1 MKKTI
6 WTFAVLGLLVAVGLA
21 TFVSPFASSSPDGL
35 EKVAND
41 KGFAQ
46 KAQEDGVWKWAP
58 IPDYV
63 LPGVKS
69 EAVGTALA
77 GLVGTLLVFVAAL
90 LIGRFVARRSPPSNG
105 SAGGDGA

>member
-6 WTFAVLGLLVAVGLA
+6 WMFAILGLLVAIFLA

-35 EKVAND
+35 EKVAD
-41 KGFAQ
+41 EKGFAH
-46 KAQEDGVWKWAP
+46 KAEGHEVWKWAP

-69 EAVGTALA
+69 ESIGTALA
-77 GLVGTLLVFVAAL
+77 GLIGTLLVFVAAL
-90 LIGRFVARRSPPSNG
+90 VIGRVVVRRSRSVTEEGNG
-105 SAGGDGA
+105 T